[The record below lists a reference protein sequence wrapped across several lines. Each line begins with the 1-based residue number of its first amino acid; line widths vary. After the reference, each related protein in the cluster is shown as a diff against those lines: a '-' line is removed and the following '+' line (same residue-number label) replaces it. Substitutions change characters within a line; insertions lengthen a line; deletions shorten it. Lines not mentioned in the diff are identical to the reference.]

1 MINRQQ
7 FLTRFKKNKRGLIS
21 FVILCVLFFTSLF
34 AELIANDKPLI
45 IKFEGRYYFPIF
57 QELSEDK
64 FYGELKTSAD
74 YRDPA
79 VIALINNKGWI
90 VMPIIKFSYDTINLN
105 LTSPAPSKPSIQNI
119 LGTDDQARDVLA
131 RLIYG
136 IRISLIF
143 ALLLSFLSLILGIV
157 IGAVQ
162 GYFAGLVDISLQRF
176 IEIWSSLPM
185 MFLLIIFS
193 AIIVP
198 SFFTLLFL
206 ALLFNWIALSSLVR
220 VEFLRLR
227 NFEFV
232 LASKAL
238 GASSFRTI
246 FFHILPNAMPIILTN
261 LVFLIASS
269 LTTLT
274 ALDFLGF
281 GLPVGSASLG
291 ELLAQ
296 GKNNLTSYWLGI
308 TGFVCITLIL
318 TCLVFVGEAVRD
330 GFDTRK

>member
-1 MINRQQ
+1 MNNFKQ
-7 FLTRFKKNKRGLIS
+7 FTTRFKRNKRGSVS
-21 FVILCVLFFTSLF
+21 FIILCVLFFSSLF
-34 AELIANDKPLI
+34 AEIIANDKPLI
-45 IKFEGRYYFPIF
+45 VKFEGRYYFPIF
-57 QELSEDK
+57 QDITEEK
-64 FYGELKTSAD
+64 FNGELKTTAD

-79 VIALINNKGWI
+79 VIKLINNKGWI
-90 VMPIIKFSYDTINLN
+90 LMPPIEFSYDTINLN
-105 LTSPAPSKPSIQNI
+105 LNSPAPSKPSTQNI

-143 ALLLSFLSLILGIV
+143 AILLSFLSLILGIV
-157 IGAVQ
+157 IGALQ
-162 GYFAGLVDISLQRF
+162 GYFAGLVDISMQRF

-185 MFLLIIFS
+185 MFLLITFS
-193 AIIVP
+193 AIIAP
-198 SFFTLLFL
+198 SFFSLLFL
-206 ALLFNWIALSSLVR
+206 ALLFNWISLSSLVR

-232 LASKAL
+232 LASKVL
-238 GASSFRTI
+238 GASTFRII
-246 FFHILPNAMPIILTN
+246 FYHILPNAMPIILTN

-269 LTTLT
+269 LTTLS

-281 GLPVGSASLG
+281 GLPVGSPSLG

-308 TGFVCITLIL
+308 TGFVCITMIL
-318 TCLVFVGEAVRD
+318 SCLVFVGEAVRD

>member
-1 MINRQQ
+1 MNNFKQ
-7 FLTRFKKNKRGLIS
+7 FTTRFKRNKRGSVS
-21 FVILCVLFFTSLF
+21 FVILCVLFFSSLF
-34 AELIANDKPLI
+34 AEIIANDKPLI
-45 IKFEGRYYFPIF
+45 VKFEGRYYFPIF
-57 QELSEDK
+57 QDITEEK
-64 FYGELKTSAD
+64 FNGELKTTAD

-79 VIALINNKGWI
+79 VIKLINNNGWI
-90 VMPIIKFSYDTINLN
+90 LMPPIEFSYDTINLN
-105 LTSPAPSKPSIQNI
+105 LNSPAPSKPSTQNI

-143 ALLLSFLSLILGIV
+143 AILLSFLSLILGIV
-157 IGAVQ
+157 IGALQ
-162 GYFAGLVDISLQRF
+162 GYFAGLVDISMQRF

-185 MFLLIIFS
+185 MFLLITFS
-193 AIIVP
+193 AIIAP
-198 SFFTLLFL
+198 SFFSLLFL
-206 ALLFNWIALSSLVR
+206 ALLFNWISLSSLVR

-232 LASKAL
+232 LASKVL
-238 GASSFRTI
+238 GASTFRTI

-269 LTTLT
+269 LTTLS

-281 GLPVGSASLG
+281 GLPVGSPSLG

-308 TGFVCITLIL
+308 TGFVCVTLIL
-318 TCLVFVGEAVRD
+318 ICLVFVGEAVRD